1 MRIASGENEP
11 SSVMGGPRGFWLR
24 AKTVLIAAVLVVVF
38 ASTAQGQAKAA
49 PLVGAGNLPGCLL
62 GALTDVRPYMKKFH
76 ATILRVVVSPGNYHG
91 NSGEALPCISAARAE
106 KYRVMVVIQWASWW
120 PIKTDQWWFARELKL
135 YGRYASAVGVG
146 NEQEIVPPNTK
157 PAQYVRVWRAVE
169 PIVKRMA
176 PWSLRV
182 GGEISPWGLDDLAQ
196 ELRLGLPG
204 IQAISVHPYKFSFGY
219 SVKQALQLARRYRLP
234 LWCDEGLQEGP
245 DSWPSL
251 SRTIPLAGMHG
262 AAMAAVWDRI

>member
-1 MRIASGENEP
+1 MSAIRGL
-11 SSVMGGPRGFWLR
+11 RGFGLR
-24 AKTVLIAAVLVVVF
+24 AKTVLTAAALVFVF

-49 PLVGAGNLPGCLL
+49 TLVGAGNLPGCLS
-62 GALTDVRPYMKKFH
+62 GALTDPRPYMQKFR
-76 ATILRVVVSPGNYHG
+76 ATILRVVVSPGNDHG

-135 YGRYASAVGVG
+135 YGHYSSAVGIG

-169 PIVKRMA
+169 PTVKRVA
-176 PWSLRV
+176 PWALRI
-182 GGEISPWGLDDLAQ
+182 GGEISPWGFNDLSQ

-219 SVKQALQLARRYRLP
+219 SVRQALRLAHRYRLP

-245 DSWPSL
+245 DSWPSIA
-251 SRTIPLAGMHG
+251 RTIPLRAMQG